1 MDEPVPANDWM
12 ISVASTT
19 LLFIC
24 LNVTIVVEIYKN
36 FHEIGLL
43 RKVNEMNVF
52 SNYLAMLK
60 VSVECKILLFI
71 FKTQIR
77 F

>member
-1 MDEPVPANDWM
+1 MKQLTINQHDINEYYIEQLSFQKVDEPVPANDWM
-12 ISVASTT
+12 ISVASTA

-43 RKVNEMNVF
+43 RKV
-52 SNYLAMLK
+52 
-60 VSVECKILLFI
+60 SVTK
-71 FKTQIR
+71 K
-77 F
+77 